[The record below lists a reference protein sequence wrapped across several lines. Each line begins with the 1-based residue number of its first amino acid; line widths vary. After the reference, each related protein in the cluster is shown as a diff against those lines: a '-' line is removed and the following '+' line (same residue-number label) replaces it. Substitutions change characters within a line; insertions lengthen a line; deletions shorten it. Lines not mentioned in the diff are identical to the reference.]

1 MVAKRLKTYRADE
14 LENRSGPMLSG
25 SQTLDQQ
32 LARILTSIANLL
44 LRNGYGFSRVNKLAK
59 VAFVNA
65 AKAID
70 AKSESRISI
79 ARIAAV
85 TGLTR
90 IDVSQLLRSAEF
102 RVTPANEPLNRAEK
116 VANGWISDARFC
128 NERGEPKRLPFAD
141 VRNSFS
147 SLVKKYSGDIPARA
161 MLTEMKRLRMVR
173 HQADDSV
180 QLGRTRRTGSRITLS
195 AMRAITPWV
204 HFLTDIDKFGQ
215 VGDLTS
221 NARKLEL
228 QFDSMP
234 QVLAATREIENR
246 RATFVESLRHLGSR
260 PDGKARHQLEVSIAL
275 AIAASDSVSSV
286 RARKRN
292 SRETHER
299 KKQK

>member
-1 MVAKRLKTYRADE
+1 MAAKRLKTYRADE
-14 LENRSGPMLSG
+14 LANHSGPSLSG

-32 LARILTSIANLL
+32 LVRILTSIANLL

-59 VAFVNA
+59 IAFVNA

-70 AKSESRISI
+70 ARSETKISI

-90 IDVSQLLRSAEF
+90 IEVSQLLRSADFQEM
-102 RVTPANEPLNRAEK
+102 PAKEPLNRAER
-116 VANGWISDARFC
+116 VANGWMSDARFC
-128 NERGEPKRLPFAD
+128 NAHGEPKRLPFAD
-141 VRNSFS
+141 VRDSFS

-180 QLGRTRRTGSRITLS
+180 QLGRTRRAGSRLTLS

-204 HFLTDIDKFGQ
+204 HFFSDIDRMGQ
-215 VGDLTS
+215 ISELTS
-221 NARKLEL
+221 NAKKLEL

-246 RATFVESLRHLGSR
+246 RATFVESLRHLGTR
-260 PDGKARHQLEVSIAL
+260 PDSKSRHQIEVSIAL
-275 AIAASDSVSSV
+275 AIAASNSASS
-286 RARKRN
+286 AHERKRK
-292 SRETHER
+292 SRKTHER
-299 KKQK
+299 TKRK